1 MNTPSPPIT
10 IETIVQ
16 GMVEKAMGAALDPN
30 AADEYKMVEQHGEQV
45 SYKKA
50 AELLHRSTQTIH
62 RWADAGLLQS
72 NGHGVSVR
80 SIARFL
86 QLPPE
91 KQKPPRKYDK
101 LPEYSFRRRLAQERR

>member
-1 MNTPSPPIT
+1 MNTSTPPSF
-10 IETIVQ
+10 E
-16 GMVEKAMGAALDPN
+16 GYVEDMIDRAIAKKLDLN
-30 AADEYKMVEQHGEQV
+30 AADELKMVKQHGEQI

-86 QLPPE
+86 QMPPE